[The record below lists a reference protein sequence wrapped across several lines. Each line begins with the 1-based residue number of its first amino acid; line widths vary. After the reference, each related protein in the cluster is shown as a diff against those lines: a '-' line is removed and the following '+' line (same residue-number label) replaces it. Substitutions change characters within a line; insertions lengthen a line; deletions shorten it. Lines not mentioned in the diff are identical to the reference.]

1 MKERIQK
8 ILSSEGIASRRQA
21 ENLIREGRIKV
32 NGLEA
37 ILGMSISRHDLI
49 EIDGKKI
56 EISEGKKALRVLMY
70 NKKIGEISSRN
81 KRHHNILPS
90 DSSPLHRDH
99 ILLAKT
105 IFLHQLFYL

>member
-8 ILSSEGIASRRQA
+8 ILSSEGIVSRRQA

-56 EISEGKKALRVLMY
+56 EISKGNKALRVLMY
-70 NKKIGEISSRN
+70 NKKIGEISTTKDSQDR
-81 KRHHNILPS
+81 PS
-90 DSSPLHRDH
+90 AVSYTHLRAHETG
-99 ILLAKT
+99 A
-105 IFLHQLFYL
+105 